1 MKGWIFM
8 TSAQL
13 KIFAIIVMLIDHMGY
28 VLFPKV
34 LFLRVIGRLAFP
46 LFAFFIAEGYRK
58 TRDITDYLGRLVL
71 FALISQLPF
80 IYAFNTKGL
89 YLNVFFTLAMGL
101 YAVYS
106 YDKTKKITMV
116 ILIAAACQVINTD
129 YGAYGVLLV
138 FFFNRYH
145 DNFKEMAKNVIFL
158 TIAAQLIQAGITC
171 ATTPSAYVYRSLL
184 FTLGIQPLCLLSL
197 FLIKIYNGERGAR
210 LKYLF
215 YAFYP
220 VHLIILGMIRD
231 FLK

>member
-1 MKGWIFM
+1 M
-8 TSAQL
+8 
-13 KIFAIIVMLIDHMGY
+13 
-28 VLFPKV
+28 
-34 LFLRVIGRLAFP
+34 
-46 LFAFFIAEGYRK
+46 
-58 TRDITDYLGRLVL
+58 
-71 FALISQLPF
+71 
-80 IYAFNTKGL
+80 YAFNTRGL

-106 YDKTKKITMV
+106 YDKNNKLYLVV
-116 ILIAAACQVINTD
+116 IIAAACQAINTD

-145 DNFKEMAKNVIFL
+145 DDFKVMARNVILL
-158 TIAAQLIQAGITC
+158 TIAAQLIQGGITYIN
-171 ATTPSAYVYRSLL
+171 TPTAYVYRSLL

-197 FLIKIYNGERGAR
+197 FLIKFYNGERGAK